1 MTHTSSHASAQG
13 RITQLAGNLVQGWV
27 HDASAPQQQWAVALM
42 AEGQLLALAN
52 ADHYH
57 PAAPGSGMHGFKVML
72 SDTQLQ
78 HSSAISLTLANH
90 RQVLDTLRLPAQ
102 PMAEHSEASAWVQW
116 QPGLTLRG
124 WLVEPEAPHTA
135 LSVTAYAGEQAV
147 ATAKPSRWLN
157 HHNQYVE
164 AAFTL
169 TLPLSMADGEPH
181 ELTIKDS
188 QGRELSGSPLIV
200 QEWPQGLAPWV
211 TQLVPKLP
219 SYVLS
224 LLKKQ
229 LDRYEQWLPRAAG
242 LNDYP
247 AWQKAFAFTASPR
260 VVQPGTIGLLW
271 LGEPT
276 PEVAKQSAAGKSP
289 WEKQL
294 KVRHYVLNPAE
305 HAANSA
311 SYQALLNEACQA
323 CDAVAQLESGDT
335 LAEHALAL
343 AWNALQQEGTQL
355 VYSDFDMPVADMPEA
370 NGQARQP
377 ACLPAWDPERH
388 WGQDYLSGGL
398 CLVRSNLLKQ
408 AAHPAACFEEF
419 SYAAI
424 EALNAAGHPET
435 TVVHLPEILRQ
446 RAAPWPQAT
455 SDAQLARLQARL
467 QRQDAQATLSR
478 HEQHTGLY
486 RLERTLEQW
495 PSITLVIPTRDALTL
510 LRRCIE
516 TIEAHTDYPGHVQL
530 LVVNNNSQHPE
541 THEYLAQLRQR
552 PAQPL
557 GRGQLTF
564 DVLDHPHPFNY
575 AAINN
580 AAVEQC
586 KSELIALVNNDIEAL
601 HPEWLSNMAALLMRP
616 GTGAVGAKLLWP
628 NGMVQH
634 GGVLGGQYGGLAGH
648 VGNSW
653 EAHDAGYLGMNQLTQ
668 RFSAVTAA
676 CLLLRRADY
685 HAVGGLDERAFPV
698 AFNDVDLCLKLRR
711 LGLNILWTPEAQLIH
726 AESATRGKDE
736 TPEKAARAQREMAN
750 LRNRWSN
757 ALLTD
762 PAYNPNLALDVYTP
776 PYTGLALPPRSRNAR
791 TNALKR

>member
-1 MTHTSSHASAQG
+1 MTHTALATHIQG
-13 RITQLAGNLVQGWV
+13 HITQLAGNMVQGWV
-27 HDASAPQQQWAVALM
+27 HDESAPQQQWAVAIM
-42 AEGQLLALAN
+42 ADGQLLALAN
-52 ADHYH
+52 ADQYH
-57 PAAPGSGMHGFKVML
+57 PAAPGTGMHGFKVML
-72 SDTQLQ
+72 SDTQIQ

-102 PMAEHSEASAWVQW
+102 PMAEHTDASSRVQW

-135 LSVTAYAGEQAV
+135 LGVSAYEGERPV
-147 ATAKPSRWLN
+147 ASAKPSRWTN
-157 HHNQYVE
+157 HHNQYVQ

-169 TLPLSMADGEPH
+169 TLPLSMANGEPH

-188 QGRELSGSPLIV
+188 QGRELSGSPLV
-200 QEWPQGLAPWV
+200 VHEWPQGLAPWV

-219 SYVLS
+219 SHVHQ

-229 LDRYEQWLPRAAG
+229 LDRYEQWLPRAVG
-242 LNDYP
+242 FNDYP
-247 AWQKAFAFTASPR
+247 AWQKAFAPTASPR
-260 VVQPGTIGLLW
+260 VTQPGTIGLLW

-276 PEVAKQSAAGKSP
+276 PQAAPAGKNP
-289 WEKQL
+289 WGKQL

-305 HAANSA
+305 QGKDDA
-311 SYQALLNEACQA
+311 SYQALLSEACQA

-335 LAEHALAL
+335 LAENALAL
-343 AWNALQQEGTQL
+343 AWNALQEGGTQL
-355 VYSDFDMPVADMPEA
+355 VYSDFDMPEADMSVADS
-370 NGQARQP
+370 QARQP
-377 ACLPAWDPERH
+377 ACLPAWDPERQ
-388 WGQDYLSGGL
+388 WGQDYLGGGL
-398 CLVRSNLLKQ
+398 CLVRSDLLKE
-408 AAHPAACFEEF
+408 AAHPATCFEEF

-424 EALNAAGHPET
+424 EALHAAGQPESA
-435 TVVHLPEILRQ
+435 VVHLPEILRQ
-446 RAAPWPQAT
+446 RAKPWPQLT
-455 SDAQLARLQARL
+455 SDAQLARQQARL
-467 QRQDAQATLSR
+467 QRQDAHATLSR
-478 HEQHTGLY
+478 HEQQPGLY
-486 RLERTLEQW
+486 RLQRSLEQW
-495 PSITLVIPTRDALTL
+495 PSVTLVIPTRDALAL
-510 LRRCIE
+510 LRRCIDTLLE
-516 TIEAHTDYPGHVQL
+516 HTDYPGHVQL
-530 LVVNNNSQHPE
+530 LVVDNNSQHPE
-541 THEYLAQLRQR
+541 THEYLARLRQR
-552 PAQPL
+552 QAQPL
-557 GRGQLTF
+557 GRGRVTF
-564 DVLDHPHPFNY
+564 QVLEYPHPFNY

-586 KSELIALVNNDIEAL
+586 DSELIALVNNDIEAL
-601 HPEWLSNMAALLMRP
+601 HPEWLCNMAALLMRQ

-648 VGNSW
+648 IGNSW

-685 HAVGGLDERAFPV
+685 HAVGGLDDRAFPV

-711 LGLNILWTPEAQLIH
+711 LGLNILWTPEARLIH

-736 TPEKAARAQREMAN
+736 APEKAARAQREMDN
-750 LRNRWSN
+750 LRNRWST

-762 PAYNPNLALDVYTP
+762 PAYNPNLGLDIAAA
-776 PYTGLALPPRSRNAR
+776 PYTTLALPPRTRTAR

>member
-1 MTHTSSHASAQG
+1 MTHTSSHASVQG

-27 HDASAPQQQWAVALM
+27 HDKSAPQQQWAVALI
-42 AEGQLLALAN
+42 AEGQLLALAH

-57 PAAPGSGMHGFKVML
+57 PAAPGNGMHGFKVML
-72 SDTQLQ
+72 SDAQLQ
-78 HSSAISLTLANH
+78 HSSTISLTLANH
-90 RQVLDTLRLPAQ
+90 HQVLDTLRLPVQ
-102 PMAEHSEASAWVQW
+102 SMAEHTDASSRVQW

-124 WLVEPEAPHTA
+124 WLVEPEAPHA
-135 LSVTAYAGEQAV
+135 PLSVSVYAGELPV
-147 ATAKPSRWLN
+147 ATAKPTRWLN

-169 TLPLSMADGEPH
+169 TLPMNMADGEPH

-211 TQLVPKLP
+211 TQLAPKLP
-219 SYVLS
+219 NHVHQ

-242 LNDYP
+242 FNDYP
-247 AWQKAFAFTASPR
+247 AWQEAFSPTANPR
-260 VVQPGTIGLLW
+260 ITQPGTIGLLW
-271 LGEPT
+271 RGEPT
-276 PEVAKQSAAGKSP
+276 PQAAKQSAAEQSTWGKH
-289 WEKQL
+289 L
-294 KVRHYVLNPAE
+294 KVRHYLVSSTEQGADD
-305 HAANSA
+305 AN
-311 SYQALLNEACQA
+311 YQRLLNEACQA

-343 AWNALQQEGTQL
+343 AWNALQEEGTQL
-355 VYSDFDMPVADMPEA
+355 VYSDFDMPEAD
-370 NGQARQP
+370 GQARQP

-388 WGQDYLSGGL
+388 WGQDYLGGGL
-398 CLVRSNLLKQ
+398 CLVRSSLLQQ
-408 AAHPAACFEEF
+408 AAHPADCFEEF

-424 EALNAAGHPET
+424 EALNAASHPET

-446 RAAPWPQAT
+446 RANPWPQHT
-455 SDAQLARLQARL
+455 SDAQLNRLQARL
-467 QRQDAQATLSR
+467 QRQDTQATLSR
-478 HEQHTGLY
+478 HKQHSGLY

-495 PSITLVIPTRDALTL
+495 PSITLVIPTRDALALLNRCIDTL
-510 LRRCIE
+510 LE
-516 TIEAHTDYPGHVQL
+516 HTDYPGQVQL

-541 THEYLAQLRQR
+541 THEYLAKLSQR

-557 GRGQLTF
+557 GRGRIAFQ
-564 DVLDHPHPFNY
+564 VLDYPHPFNY

-586 KSELIALVNNDIEAL
+586 DSELIALVNNDIEAL
-601 HPEWLSNMAALLMRP
+601 HPEWLCNMAALLMRQS
-616 GTGAVGAKLLWP
+616 TGAVGAKLLWP

-648 VGNSW
+648 IGNCW

-711 LGLNILWTPEAQLIH
+711 LGLNILWTPEVRLIH

-736 TPEKAARAQREMAN
+736 APEKAARAQREMDN
-750 LRNRWSN
+750 LRYRWSN
-757 ALLTD
+757 ALRTD
-762 PAYNPNLALDVYTP
+762 PAYNPNLGLDIAAA
-776 PYTGLALPPRSRNAR
+776 PYNTLALPPRNRTAR